1 MSGCTRRKDGRL
13 QKAITDPRTGRR
25 VYFYGATEREI
36 NRKVLAFSRKA
47 EAGATFKEV
56 ADDWWEEHEKEIAR
70 STAISYHSYI
80 VDCVSFFGEIPIRN
94 ITVKDVEQFLIDV
107 AEANGGRAKSS
118 VRERRVTLGM
128 IFKHA
133 ARKGLVNSNPVSVAH
148 LPKGTGEKKRQA
160 ATPEEEAQVLR
171 SLADDDLPL
180 GVSLPPAFALL
191 AGMRRGEICGL
202 KWEDI
207 DFDQNTITVRRSVD
221 YSNPSLPL
229 VKTPK
234 TAAGVRTIPL
244 LSLLRE
250 RLLRISPR
258 NPETFVC
265 SGTEEPPQL
274 TSTTYY
280 YRQLFQRKY
289 NIKAGLHQMRHS
301 YATRAFEAGLD
312 AKQAQSLLGHA
323 SVKTTMD
330 IYTDFRKKSL
340 EDAAKKLETAL
351 SAKNAETSK

>member
-25 VYFYGATEREI
+25 VYFYGKTEREI

-56 ADDWWEEHEKEIAR
+56 AEDWWEEHEKEIAR

-107 AEANGGRAKSS
+107 AEANGGRAKAS

-133 ARKGLVNSNPVSVAH
+133 ARKGLVDSNPVSVAH

-202 KWEDI
+202 KWGDI
-207 DFDQNTITVRRSVD
+207 DFDRNTITVRRSVD
-221 YSNPSLPL
+221 YSDPSLPL
-229 VKTPK
+229 VKAPK

-244 LSLLRE
+244 LSLLRD

-265 SGTEEPPQL
+265 TGTEEPPQI
-274 TSTTYY
+274 TATTYY
-280 YRQLFQRKY
+280 YRQIFQRKY
-289 NIKAGLHQMRHS
+289 KIKAVLHQFRHS

-323 SVKTTMD
+323 SVQTTMD
-330 IYTDFRKKSL
+330 VYTDFRKKSL
-340 EDAAKKLETAL
+340 EDAAQKLETSLA
-351 SAKNAETSK
+351 AKNIETSK

>member
-25 VYFYGATEREI
+25 VYFYGKTEREI

-47 EAGATFKEV
+47 EAGATFREV
-56 ADDWWEEHEKEIAR
+56 ADDWWDEHEKEIAR
-70 STAISYHSYI
+70 STAVGYRIYI
-80 VDCVSFFGEIPIRN
+80 QECIDYFGETPIRD
-94 ITVKDVEQFLIDV
+94 ITVKDVEQFLRDIAD
-107 AEANGGRAKSS
+107 ASGGRAKGS
-118 VRERRVTLGM
+118 VQHRKKVLVM

-133 ARKGLVNSNPVSVAH
+133 VREGVADINPASLAH
-148 LPKGTGEKKRQA
+148 TPKGTGEKKRQA

-207 DFDQNTITVRRSVD
+207 DFDKNTITVHRSVD

-229 VKTPK
+229 IKTPK

-244 LSLLRE
+244 LSLLRD

-265 SGTEEPPQL
+265 SGTVNPPPL
-274 TSTTYY
+274 VFVTWHYTSTYKA
-280 YRQLFQRKY
+280 KY
-289 NIKAGLHQMRHS
+289 NIQAGLHQLRHS

-330 IYTDFRKKSL
+330 IYTDFRRKSL
-340 EDAAKKLETAL
+340 EDAAKKLEMSLT
-351 SAKNAETSK
+351 AKNAETSK